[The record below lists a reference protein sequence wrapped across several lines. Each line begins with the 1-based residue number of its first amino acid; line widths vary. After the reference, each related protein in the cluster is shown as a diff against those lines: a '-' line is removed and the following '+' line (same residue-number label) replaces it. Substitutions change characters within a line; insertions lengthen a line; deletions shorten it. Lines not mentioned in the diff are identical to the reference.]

1 VGKGIGVIISTRISM
16 SNTICNNV
24 DVTYSFIK
32 YGTIHLECNK
42 YYNVTYA
49 DFTKSKNNST
59 IETHL
64 ITKSL
69 VFIGSSNIT
78 IPNTGLYGKEQIVR
92 VGSTTWKTHDGNTLN
107 ITPDTIYSVKHM
119 DTLTSN
125 TSRTLF
131 WSKEL
136 NSILGKKGSNH
147 NIDYNWT
154 GLSNRHWPAGDGGS
168 RRFTKKCR
176 KQKRKRT
183 RSRK

>member
-1 VGKGIGVIISTRISM
+1 M

-78 IPNTGLYGKEQIVR
+78 IHDTGLYGKGLIIQVDD
-92 VGSTTWKTHDGNTLN
+92 TTWKQYDGNTIN
-107 ITPDTIYSVKHM
+107 IKPNIIHTITPM

-125 TSRTLF
+125 TTRTLF
-131 WSKEL
+131 SSKEL
-136 NSILGKKGSNH
+136 NSILGKKGSNN

-154 GLSNRHWPAGDGGS
+154 GLSNRHWPVGGC
-168 RRFTKKCR
+168 RFTKKCK